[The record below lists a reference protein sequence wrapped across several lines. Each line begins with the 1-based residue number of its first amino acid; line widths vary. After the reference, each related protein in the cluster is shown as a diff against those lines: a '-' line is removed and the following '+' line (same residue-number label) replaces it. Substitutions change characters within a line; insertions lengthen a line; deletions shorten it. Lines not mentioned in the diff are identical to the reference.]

1 MTSVTDPNTMWD
13 EFRTNR
19 TATLAQLPLPLDPAS
34 IVRYDGGSTPTDP
47 GTSPAI
53 TSSTG
58 ATQAPDT
65 LGANLSGAASTGAT
79 PSGSSD
85 LNSWANKYGKV
96 VLALLGANLVFG
108 VGLFVVALAV
118 WVRGRKGRIVLGD
131 SALRSAPAVLKIPVE
146 A

>member
-34 IVRYDGGSTPTDP
+34 IVQYEGGSTPTDP
-47 GTSPAI
+47 GASPAT
-53 TSSTG
+53 TSSAA

-65 LGANLSGAASTGAT
+65 LGANLSGVASTGAT
-79 PSGSSD
+79 PSSSD
-85 LNSWANKYGKV
+85 DSWANKYGKV
-96 VLALLGANLVFG
+96 VLALLAANLVFG

-118 WVRGRKGRIVLGD
+118 WVRGRKGRTVLGD
-131 SALRSAPAVLKIPVE
+131 SALRSAPAVLKMPVE